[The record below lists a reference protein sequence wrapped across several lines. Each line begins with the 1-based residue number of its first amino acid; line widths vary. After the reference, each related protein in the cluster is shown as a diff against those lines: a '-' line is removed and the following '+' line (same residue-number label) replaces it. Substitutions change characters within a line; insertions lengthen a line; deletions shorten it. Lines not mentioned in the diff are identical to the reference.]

1 MTEPGNVKPLESF
14 KELGGTETLVD
25 GLLQQMM
32 QVLINGELD
41 KKSGVCNLISQG
53 VARSLRGEIL
63 VCWHFFIIWLLK

>member
-41 KKSGVCNLISQG
+41 KKSGVCKLIS
-53 VARSLRGEIL
+53 
-63 VCWHFFIIWLLK
+63 